1 MHFHFPFT
9 TGDVLW
15 TFIFAAHLVLLV
27 VLLGRDRAGR
37 FPIFTAGI
45 AVTAFR
51 LLTVKLLSNRL
62 PQITFIE
69 FMLITLTVSVVLSLL
84 VLLELARKAF
94 GTVQRGAWIAG
105 ALAVMIVGAVVIWKW
120 GQWPP
125 LDALK
130 TGSPW
135 QLVQLIVQ
143 KGSRLADI
151 ETILVGLLII
161 TLGSRFGAGWRTH
174 TQRIV
179 IGLSTVSIAQIG
191 LQATWESIVHHVRAN
206 PSMIRSMADQQRI
219 IGLGDKLTNA
229 NSVIFIAA
237 LVWWILTLWI
247 DEPGAAKAAT
257 TDGAVTESVV
267 EPAALESSTAAVLE
281 GPENL
286 DGQ

>member
-15 TFIFAAHLVLLV
+15 TFTFAAHLVLLV

-51 LLTVKLLSNRL
+51 LLTVRLLSNRL
-62 PQITFIE
+62 PQMTFIE

-84 VLLELARKAF
+84 VLVELARKAF

-105 ALAVMIVGAVVIWKW
+105 SLAVMIIGALVIWKW

-125 LDALK
+125 WDALK

-135 QLVQLIVQ
+135 QLLQLIVQ

-161 TLGSRFGAGWRTH
+161 ALGSRFGAGWRTH

-191 LQATWESIVHHVRAN
+191 LQATWENIVRHVRAD

-219 IGLGDKLTNA
+219 VALGDKLSNA
-229 NSVIFIAA
+229 NSMLFLAVLI
-237 LVWWILTLWI
+237 WWIVTLWF
-247 DEPGAAKAAT
+247 DEPGTAKAAT
-257 TDGAVTESVV
+257 TDGTVIEGVV
-267 EPAALESSTAAVLE
+267 EPAALESSTAEVLE
-281 GPENL
+281 GPET
-286 DGQ
+286 